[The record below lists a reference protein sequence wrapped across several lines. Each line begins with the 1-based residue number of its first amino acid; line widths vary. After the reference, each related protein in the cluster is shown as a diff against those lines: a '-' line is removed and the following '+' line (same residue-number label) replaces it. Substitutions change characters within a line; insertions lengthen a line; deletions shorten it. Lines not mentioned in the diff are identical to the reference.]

1 MTPHIRSHRSLFVV
15 VVAASAMPALAQNP
29 PPRPDP
35 AAMFAKMDTNKDG
48 RVSRAEYVAARSQ
61 RFDQLDHDRD
71 GVVTR
76 SDFPR
81 AAGNPQASAR
91 LDTLLG
97 EADRNGDGKVTRAEL
112 KKAPAP
118 GFDRVDADRDG
129 YVTRAEMDAARPQ
142 RR

>member
-1 MTPHIRSHRSLFVV
+1 MTSHFRLSRSLFAVA
-15 VVAASAMPALAQNP
+15 VAASAMPAIAQNA

-35 AAMFAKMDTNKDG
+35 TAIFARMDTNSDG
-48 RVSRAEYVAARSQ
+48 RISRAEYVAARSQ
-61 RFDQLDHDRD
+61 RFGQLDHDRD

-91 LDTLLG
+91 LDALLG
-97 EADRNGDGKVTRAEL
+97 EADGNGDGKVTRQEL

-118 GFDRVDADRDG
+118 GFDRVDANRDG
-129 YVTRAEMDAARPQ
+129 YVTRAELQAVRPPQ
-142 RR
+142 R